1 MSSSLLCLVLA
12 IAPAADYAKPEL
24 LAEASVLV
32 KDPKGLILDVRGKA
46 QYLRG
51 HIPGAVWVDA
61 VAWGKAFTPR
71 ASAGD
76 WSKRLGDAG
85 IDLDKPVVLCGS
97 DDVREAAR
105 IWWIM
110 RYWGVKDVR
119 ILNGGW
125 PAWQAAGGQAA
136 KEERHPQPRT
146 LDLKARADRL
156 ATKDQLLTLL
166 KGAPPQ
172 ILDVRSTA
180 EFCGDRTTAKRNGS
194 IPGAINLE
202 WSECIDAKTN
212 KFKSSAELQQ
222 LFQDHKIDVNK
233 PAITYCQSGGRASVM
248 AFALELMGGNQ
259 VQNYYQSWAEWG
271 NDPKT
276 PVVKPSGKK

>member
-1 MSSSLLCLVLA
+1 MNSSLLCLVLA
-12 IAPAADYAKPEL
+12 IAPAADYAKPQL
-24 LAEASVLV
+24 LTEANDLV
-32 KDPKGLILDVRGKA
+32 KDHTGLVLDVRAKP
-46 QYLRG
+46 QYLLG
-51 HIPGAVWVDA
+51 HIPGAIWVNA
-61 VAWGKAFTPR
+61 SAWGKAFKPSAAR
-71 ASAGD
+71 AD
-76 WSKRLGDAG
+76 WEKRLGDAG
-85 IDLDKPVVLCGS
+85 IDLSKPVVLCGS
-97 DDVREAAR
+97 GDVREAAR

-110 RYWGVKDVR
+110 RYWGVPDVR

-125 PAWQAAGGQAA
+125 AAWQAAGGQVA
-136 KEERHPQPRT
+136 KEETHPQPKT
-146 LDLKARADRL
+146 LDLKTRADRL

-180 EFCGDRTTAKRNGS
+180 EFCGDRATAKRNGS

-202 WSECIDAKTN
+202 WSACIDPKTK
-212 KFKSSAELQQ
+212 KFKSSAELHQ

-271 NDPKT
+271 NDPNT
-276 PVVKPSGKK
+276 PIMKPSSKK